1 MRRRAAKLS
10 RVQATV
16 ITYDVHDDPLVRRSR
31 SRSGQ
36 EMPKLRYSRRI
47 AAWHEATT
55 LKPGVATARVE
66 PTPAKIGPTE
76 PAEIEIATSVITA
89 AEVVAGEA
97 YVAAA
102 GG

>member
-1 MRRRAAKLS
+1 MTVSNLLAGGLILGAVALMADHLS
-10 RVQATV
+10 RRLGPRCLSRL
-16 ITYDVHDDPLVRRSR
+16 ILV
-31 SRSGQ
+31 
-36 EMPKLRYSRRI
+36 RRI
-47 AAWHEATT
+47 AAWHGAAT

-76 PAEIEIATSVITA
+76 PAEIEIATGVITA
-89 AEVVAGEA
+89 AEVVAAEA